1 MGRMNPRENYDEHGY
16 ALVRR
21 LIPPE
26 VAAAFIDRLQ
36 TDLEQTGVSLQT
48 YARQS
53 PLLKQRSVE
62 IYGYHYKP
70 MITFLWGLT
79 PTMIELT
86 GRDLLPTYNYFRIY
100 RQGDVCRV
108 HSDRASC
115 EHSLSLTLAYSD
127 GKVWDF
133 DIGTEPIDKASA
145 VADDFGTAG
154 SSTLGMEPGDA
165 VLYRGVTRRH
175 GRVTPNPN
183 RWSAH
188 MFLHWVDRD
197 GPYREYAFDPE
208 GRPGGPPRVRDFKLD

>member
-1 MGRMNPRENYDEHGY
+1 MQVDGDYHAKGY
-16 ALVRR
+16 ASIAGLV
-21 LIPPE
+21 PPE
-26 VAAAFIDRLQ
+26 VARAFLHRLQ
-36 TDLEQTGVSLQT
+36 ADLSQSQVSLQT

-53 PLLKQRSVE
+53 PLLKKGSVE

-79 PTMIELT
+79 PSMIELT

-115 EHSLSLTLAYSD
+115 EHSLSLTLGYSD
-127 GKVWDF
+127 DKPWDLQ
-133 DIGTEPIDKASA
+133 IGSSLVEEPRAPA
-145 VADDFGTAG
+145 EDFGDEPY
-154 SSTLGMEPGDA
+154 SSIPMQPGDA
-165 VLYRGVTRRH
+165 VLYKGVEHRH

-188 MFLHWVDRD
+188 MFLHWIDRD
-197 GPYREYAFDPE
+197 GPYRSQAFDGQADVAAPVE
-208 GRPGGPPRVRDFKLD
+208 FNLG

>member
-1 MGRMNPRENYDEHGY
+1 MKVNGNYEERGY
-16 ALVRR
+16 AHVEQ

-26 VAAAFIDRLQ
+26 VAVAFIDRLQ
-36 TDLEQTGVSLQT
+36 TDLEQSGVSLDT

-53 PLLKQRSVE
+53 PLLKQRSIE

-79 PTMIELT
+79 PTMNQLT

-127 GKVWDF
+127 GAAWDF
-133 DIGTEPIDKASA
+133 QVGTDPLDEPRAVEDEWGSERSA
-145 VADDFGTAG
+145 TI
-154 SSTLGMEPGDA
+154 SMQPGDA
-165 VLYRGVTRRH
+165 VLYKGVEHRH
-175 GRVTPNPN
+175 GRTTPNPN

-188 MFLHWVDRD
+188 MFLHWVDRS
-197 GPYREYAFDPE
+197 GPHRDCAFDPE
-208 GRPGGPPRVRDFKLD
+208 GRPGGAPRIRDFVLG

>member
-1 MGRMNPRENYDEHGY
+1 MKVKGNYSDSGY
-16 ALVRR
+16 AHVEG

-36 TDLEQTGVSLQT
+36 TDLEQSGVSLNT
-48 YARQS
+48 YASQS
-53 PLLKQRSVE
+53 PLLKKPSIE
-62 IYGYHYKP
+62 IYGYNYKP

-86 GRDLLPTYNYFRIY
+86 GRELLPTYNYFRIY
-100 RQGDVCRV
+100 REGDVCRV

-127 GKVWDF
+127 DRVWGF
-133 DIGTEPIDKASA
+133 DIATEPLEAPRA
-145 VADDFGTAG
+145 MGDDFGEDACA
-154 SSTLGMEPGDA
+154 SIGMKPGDG
-165 VLYRGVTRRH
+165 VLYRGITHRH
-175 GRVTPNPN
+175 GRVQPNPN

-197 GPYREYAFDPE
+197 GRHKDCAFDPE
-208 GRPGGPPRVRDFKLD
+208 GRPGGPPVVRDFALN